1 MLKILKDIIA
11 ETGYRPDAIR
21 KILSGRAGK
30 SSSKRLRLAIY
41 RITGRLLPL
50 PQIAK
55 GPYSNSPIIR
65 GLAALCSA
73 KNKNIKF
80 SKSFFKIFCDDSYS
94 DSYHDNHDYCDRVV
108 ECTAHSVSA
117 DRELVL

>member
-21 KILSGRAGK
+21 KILSGQARK

-41 RITGRLLPL
+41 RTTGRLLPL

-65 GLAALCSA
+65 GLAALCSD

-80 SKSFFKIFCDDSYS
+80 SKSFFKIFCDDSYC
-94 DSYHDNHDYCDRVV
+94 DAYNDNHAYCDCAV
-108 ECTAHSVSA
+108 ECAAHSVSA
-117 DRELVL
+117 DHELVL

>member
-21 KILSGRAGK
+21 KILSGQARK

-65 GLAALCSA
+65 GLAALCSD

-80 SKSFFKIFCDDSYS
+80 SKSFFKIFCDDSCC
-94 DSYHDNHDYCDRVV
+94 DAYHDNRDYCDCAV
-108 ECTAHSVSA
+108 EHTAHSVYA